1 MDGQPRMNLFSR
13 FRASLALDVELGVQP
28 LNIFIC
34 RNDCGV
40 QEKMPVP
47 KPTFFSAPS
56 ARKGSHVS
64 TNDAENVLRVRF
76 NIGWLG
82 MKITGGKSDVARG

>member
-1 MDGQPRMNLFSR
+1 MDGQPRMNLLSR
-13 FRASLALDVELGVQP
+13 SRVSLALDVELGVQP

-40 QEKMPVP
+40 QEKLPVP
-47 KPTFFSAPS
+47 KPAFLSAPS

-64 TNDAENVLRVRF
+64 TSDAENVLRVPF
-76 NIGWLG
+76 KIAWLG